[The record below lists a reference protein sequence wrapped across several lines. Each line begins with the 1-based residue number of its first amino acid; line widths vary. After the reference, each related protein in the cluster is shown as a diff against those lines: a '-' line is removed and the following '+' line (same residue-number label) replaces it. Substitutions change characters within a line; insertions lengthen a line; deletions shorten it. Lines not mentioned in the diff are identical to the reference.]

1 MFFSTVNPK
10 RKLFNIEVDEVS
22 LVDKA
27 ANGRKFFVIKRHK
40 PMEVKPLK
48 KELIDLLKS
57 FVPQNAV
64 VDLEKLEISEEDQEK
79 LLKSLKVLESY
90 KNDVPDEIIK
100 AISTVLFT
108 QIEMKKSDEI
118 EPKKDTKDNT
128 VDVLDEEILTKAIVA
143 AIAEAAKLDKDE
155 IKVGELVT
163 SLTEKLDK
171 ILTCVEKKDDSEE
184 DEDKENDKMYTEKEA
199 QNMKDE
205 SYNKGVED
213 TIAEVESTYGKD
225 K

>member
-1 MFFSTVNPK
+1 M
-10 RKLFNIEVDEVS
+10 
-22 LVDKA
+22 
-27 ANGRKFFVIKRHK
+27 
-40 PMEVKPLK
+40 K

-143 AIAEAAKLDKDE
+143 AIAEAAKLDK
-155 IKVGELVT
+155 
-163 SLTEKLDK
+163 